1 MNIFYNIMTIMYLV
15 VGIFILLNLIVFL
28 AAVVGKFNEEAKF
41 IEFNRMKEELK
52 PVAKELDYLD
62 KIEATVRLIN
72 LINVL
77 TDNEINNKFTSLS
90 KINSKYE
97 LMKLDDDAV
106 VIATNI
112 FNAINSEE
120 NFINGNIVVSNE
132 YIMKYI
138 TDEAIIKLLD
148 KASQFNNKLTLIQ

>member
-15 VGIFILLNLIVFL
+15 VGIFVLLNLIVFL

>member
-28 AAVVGKFNEEAKF
+28 AAVAGKFNEEAKF

-148 KASQFNNKLTLIQ
+148 KASQFNNKLTLVQ

>member
-15 VGIFILLNLIVFL
+15 VGIFVLLNLIVFL
-28 AAVVGKFNEEAKF
+28 AAVAGKFNEEAKF

>member
-15 VGIFILLNLIVFL
+15 VGIFVLLNLIVFL
-28 AAVVGKFNEEAKF
+28 AAVAGKFNEEAKF

-148 KASQFNNKLTLIQ
+148 KASQFNNKLTLVQ

>member
-1 MNIFYNIMTIMYLV
+1 MNIFYNIMTIMYLI
-15 VGIFILLNLIVFL
+15 VGVFLLLNLIIL
-28 AAVVGKFNEEAKF
+28 IAAIANKNNEEAKF

-97 LMKLDDDAV
+97 LRKLDEDASS
-106 VIATNI
+106 IATNI
-112 FNAINSEE
+112 FNAINREE
-120 NFINGNIVVSNE
+120 NFISGNLVVNDD

-148 KASQFNNKLTLIQ
+148 KASQFNNNLVLMQ

>member
-15 VGIFILLNLIVFL
+15 VGIFVLLNLIVFL
-28 AAVVGKFNEEAKF
+28 AAVAGKFNEEAKF

-106 VIATNI
+106 VIANNI

>member
-15 VGIFILLNLIVFL
+15 VGVFLLLNLIIL
-28 AAVVGKFNEEAKF
+28 IAAIANKNNEEAKF

-97 LMKLDDDAV
+97 LRKLDEDASS
-106 VIATNI
+106 IATNI
-112 FNAINSEE
+112 FNAINREE
-120 NFINGNIVVSNE
+120 NFISGNLVVNDD

-148 KASQFNNKLTLIQ
+148 KASQFNNNLVLMQ

>member
-28 AAVVGKFNEEAKF
+28 AAVAGKFNEEAKF

-72 LINVL
+72 LFIFPFSLYKNVV
-77 TDNEINNKFTSLS
+77 
-90 KINSKYE
+90 
-97 LMKLDDDAV
+97 M
-106 VIATNI
+106 
-112 FNAINSEE
+112 
-120 NFINGNIVVSNE
+120 
-132 YIMKYI
+132 
-138 TDEAIIKLLD
+138 
-148 KASQFNNKLTLIQ
+148 

>member
-15 VGIFILLNLIVFL
+15 VGVFLLLNLIIL
-28 AAVVGKFNEEAKF
+28 IAAIANKNNEEAKF

-97 LMKLDDDAV
+97 LRKLDEDASS
-106 VIATNI
+106 IATNI
-112 FNAINSEE
+112 FNAINREE
-120 NFINGNIVVSNE
+120 NFISGNLVVNDD

-148 KASQFNNKLTLIQ
+148 KASQFNNNLALMQ

>member
-15 VGIFILLNLIVFL
+15 VAVFFLLNLIIL
-28 AAVVGKFNEEAKF
+28 IASIANKNNEEAKF

-77 TDNEINNKFTSLS
+77 TDNEINNKVACLS

-97 LMKLDDDAV
+97 LRKLDEDASS
-106 VIATNI
+106 IATNI
-112 FNAINSEE
+112 FNAINREE
-120 NFINGNIVVSNE
+120 NFISGNLVVNDD

-148 KASQFNNKLTLIQ
+148 KASQFNNNLALMQ

>member
-15 VGIFILLNLIVFL
+15 VGIFILLNLIVLL
-28 AAVVGKFNEEAKF
+28 ASVAGKFNEEMKF

-97 LMKLDDDAV
+97 LRKLDEDASS
-106 VIATNI
+106 IATNI
-112 FNAINSEE
+112 FTAINKEE
-120 NFINGNIVVSNE
+120 NFINGNLVVNE
-132 YIMKYI
+132 DYIMKYI

-148 KASQFNNKLTLIQ
+148 RASQFNSNISLVQ

>member
-28 AAVVGKFNEEAKF
+28 AAVAGKFNEEAKF

-97 LMKLDDDAV
+97 LMKLDDDAAL
-106 VIATNI
+106 IATNI

-120 NFINGNIVVSNE
+120 NFINGNIMVSNE

>member
-15 VGIFILLNLIVFL
+15 VGIFILLNLIVLL
-28 AAVVGKFNEEAKF
+28 ASVAGKFNEEMKF

-97 LMKLDDDAV
+97 LMKLDDDAAS
-106 VIATNI
+106 IATNI

-120 NFINGNIVVSNE
+120 NFINGNIMVSNE

>member
-1 MNIFYNIMTIMYLV
+1 MNIFYNIMSIVYLLAGV
-15 VGIFILLNLIVFL
+15 FFLINLTFFVAML
-28 AAVVGKFNEEAKF
+28 ANKNDEEAKF
-41 IEFNRMKEELK
+41 IELNRMKEELK

-97 LMKLDDDAV
+97 LIKLDEDASS
-106 VIATNI
+106 IATNI
-112 FNAINSEE
+112 FGAINKEE
-120 NFINGNIVVSNE
+120 NFVNGNLVLNE
-132 YIMKYI
+132 DYIMKYI
-138 TDEAIIKLLD
+138 TDEVIIKLLD
-148 KASQFNNKLTLIQ
+148 RASQFNNKLTLIQ

>member
-15 VGIFILLNLIVFL
+15 VGIFVLLNLIVFL
-28 AAVVGKFNEEAKF
+28 AAVAGKFNEEAKF

-148 KASQFNNKLTLIQ
+148 KASQFNNKLTLV

>member
-1 MNIFYNIMTIMYLV
+1 MNIFYNIMTIMYLI
-15 VGIFILLNLIVFL
+15 VGIFVLLNLIVFL
-28 AAVVGKFNEEAKF
+28 AAVAGKFNEEAKF

-112 FNAINSEE
+112 FNAINSEA

-148 KASQFNNKLTLIQ
+148 KASQFNNKLTLVQ

>member
-15 VGIFILLNLIVFL
+15 VGVFLLLNLIILF
-28 AAVVGKFNEEAKF
+28 AAIANKNNEEAKF

-97 LMKLDDDAV
+97 LRKLDEDASF
-106 VIATNI
+106 IATNI
-112 FNAINSEE
+112 FNAINREE
-120 NFINGNIVVSNE
+120 NFISGNLVVNDD

-148 KASQFNNKLTLIQ
+148 KASQFNNNLALMQ

>member
-1 MNIFYNIMTIMYLV
+1 MNIFYNIMTIMYLIGGV
-15 VGIFILLNLIVFL
+15 FLLLNLIIL
-28 AAVVGKFNEEAKF
+28 IAAIANKNNEEAKF

-97 LMKLDDDAV
+97 LRKLDEDASS
-106 VIATNI
+106 IATNI
-112 FNAINSEE
+112 FNAINKEE
-120 NFINGNIVVSNE
+120 NFISGNLVVNDD

-148 KASQFNNKLTLIQ
+148 KASQFNNNLVLMQ

>member
-28 AAVVGKFNEEAKF
+28 AAVAGKFNEEAKF

>member
-28 AAVVGKFNEEAKF
+28 AAVAGKFNEEVKF

-148 KASQFNNKLTLIQ
+148 KASQFNNKLTLVQ

>member
-1 MNIFYNIMTIMYLV
+1 MNIFYNIMTIMYLI
-15 VGIFILLNLIVFL
+15 VGIFLLLNLIIL
-28 AAVVGKFNEEAKF
+28 IAAIANKNNEEAKF

-97 LMKLDDDAV
+97 LRKLDEDASS
-106 VIATNI
+106 IATNI
-112 FNAINSEE
+112 FNAINRED
-120 NFINGNIVVSNE
+120 NFISGNLVVNDD

-148 KASQFNNKLTLIQ
+148 KASQFNNNLVLMQ

>member
-15 VGIFILLNLIVFL
+15 VGIFVLLNLIVFL
-28 AAVVGKFNEEAKF
+28 AAVAGKFNEEAKF

-52 PVAKELDYLD
+52 PVVKELDYLD

-148 KASQFNNKLTLIQ
+148 KASQFNNKLTLVQ

>member
-1 MNIFYNIMTIMYLV
+1 M
-15 VGIFILLNLIVFL
+15 
-28 AAVVGKFNEEAKF
+28 
-41 IEFNRMKEELK
+41 
-52 PVAKELDYLD
+52 
-62 KIEATVRLIN
+62 IN

-97 LMKLDDDAV
+97 LRKLDEDASS
-106 VIATNI
+106 IATNI
-112 FNAINSEE
+112 FTAINKEE
-120 NFINGNIVVSNE
+120 NFISGNLVVNDD

-148 KASQFNNKLTLIQ
+148 RASQFNSNISLVQ